1 MERRY
6 RTQEELDHLAAKL
19 QAEFDEKAEN
29 NRMNR
34 QAADVRAA
42 LRLQNDQERQ
52 RKAHERYQAKK
63 ARLQEEGMLVV
74 QQAANEDLER
84 KRTDLLRAWRLS
96 GGSVE
101 EFDAQ
106 WPQLRMEMI
115 TTAAEARSDEV
126 RRNQI
131 AAGMKLI

>member
-1 MERRY
+1 MG
-6 RTQEELDHLAAKL
+6 
-19 QAEFDEKAEN
+19 
-29 NRMNR
+29 R
-34 QAADVRAA
+34 QAADARAA
-42 LRLQNDQERQ
+42 LRLQNDQGRM

-63 ARLQEEGMLVV
+63 ARLQEEGMQVV

-115 TTAAEARSDEV
+115 TKSAEARSNEV

-131 AAGMKLI
+131 VEGMKVI